1 MPCREWSKLKQIIIP
16 DGMYFVA
23 GDNRGNSL
31 DSRIF
36 GPVTKS
42 QIHAKV
48 LAQMRLT
55 WAP

>member
-1 MPCREWSKLKQIIIP
+1 
-16 DGMYFVA
+16 MYFVA

-31 DSRIF
+31 DSRTF
-36 GPVTKS
+36 GPVSKS

-48 LAQMRLT
+48 LAQLRLM

>member
-1 MPCREWSKLKQIIIP
+1 MACHDWGDFKQIVLR

-31 DSRIF
+31 DSRTF
-36 GPVTKS
+36 GPVSNS
-42 QIHAKV
+42 QIHSKV
-48 LAQMRLT
+48 LAQLRLI